1 MHETGSGRQPK
12 RGIAVE
18 EEESGSDH
26 GVVGSGREERT
37 EAPTTPLLFFSMRG
51 ARGYRPN
58 RESVCRGR
66 MGTEGRM
73 APEIPRACSRLVG
86 WNEDGQGR
94 GEDEE
99 Q

>member
-12 RGIAVE
+12 KRIAVE

-26 GVVGSGREERT
+26 GVVGSGPAERT
-37 EAPTTPLLFFSMRG
+37 ESTHPPLLFPICEVRG
-51 ARGYRPN
+51 ANRPN

-73 APEIPRACSRLVG
+73 APEIPRACSRLLG